1 MYAVL
6 KHDSEDAEKRI
17 PIFFKMQEFF
27 VLRFSKEDII
37 FVIQMFVVRFFTRAF
52 KMYEDKKDT
61 NCVIK

>member
-37 FVIQMFVVRFFTRAF
+37 FVIQMFVVGFLRARS
-52 KMYEDKKDT
+52 KCTKTKKT
-61 NCVIK
+61 QIV